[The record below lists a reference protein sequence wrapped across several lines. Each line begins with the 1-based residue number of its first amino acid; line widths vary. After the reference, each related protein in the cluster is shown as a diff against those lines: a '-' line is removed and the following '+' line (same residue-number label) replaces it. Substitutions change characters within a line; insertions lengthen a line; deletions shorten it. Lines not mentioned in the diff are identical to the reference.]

1 MRRATHI
8 RTKLGL
14 ALAVPLVAVIVMAG
28 FEVSAAVRAVDGAR
42 SVSALTAVANRSSA
56 LISSLQTERSLAVLD
71 LAGFKAPTDA
81 GSIDEVR
88 ASADAAA
95 TELRAVLTV
104 RSESVGPA
112 SAAALD
118 ALQGLDAV
126 RADVDAAATVA
137 DPDRADEV
145 FDAYATVI
153 DALMRANASVEQGVE
168 DGVVRTGVGIVAATT
183 EQIEVRARMAWTAA
197 VAAAAGDAEDPTVG
211 RVVASLQ
218 DRSRMLA
225 VEIRT
230 SAAGAFPGIA
240 DGPGPDA
247 LDDAVDAFLNGRATS
262 TDALLTGMTLEGSTG
277 YRGIQDEVASTVA
290 DRAAR
295 LEREAMTRQWVFGGI
310 GLALFLLAPLVTWL
324 AIRSITRP
332 LASLRHQA
340 EDMARTRLPAAVRQI
355 LDTPFGDDVVIPR
368 LEPIDVGSR
377 DEVADVAAALDAVQ
391 TSALDLAVEQ
401 AVLRRNISDSYINL
415 GRRNQNLLGRQ
426 LDFITELERN
436 ESDPDT
442 LEGLFRLDHLA
453 TRMRRNAESLLVLAG
468 VEAPRQWAAPVK
480 VSDVVRAALGEVE
493 DYQRVVIRHLEPAAL
508 TGAVAADIAHIT
520 AELVENALSFSPPD
534 QQVEVKGR
542 LTLEGYTIA
551 ISDNGLG
558 MPPTDRERANRRLA
572 GTESFTVAPSRY
584 LGHYV
589 AGHLASRL
597 GIVVEL
603 QDSPAGGITARM
615 DVPMGLIANEE
626 TDPRLNK
633 ARPAP
638 REPDVVTTSVE
649 PTAPEDVVADTPV
662 PDEAHEPVPPASFTA
677 NGLARRGDRATAT
690 AAADA
695 VDAVPADAVAQDTV
709 AVDAVPADAVGVDAV
724 GVDAPMVL
732 EPDVEPQTVVA
743 GSEPVA
749 PAAPVAAVGFGGLAM
764 TGPTGPSLFT
774 VAARN
779 ARLGNAPT
787 KPDDTTSTGLVRRV
801 PGAQRPDVPI
811 GGSRAVEEPSAT
823 SEHAATPTSA
833 EDVYSFLSTFQSG
846 VERGRVEGHTL
857 EAEPFD
863 MDVTTMEEGR

>member
-28 FEVSAAVRAVDGAR
+28 FEVSTAVGAVDGAR
-42 SVSALTAVANRSSA
+42 SSSALTAVANRSSA

-71 LAGFKAPTDA
+71 LAGFNAPADA
-81 GSIDEVR
+81 GSSGEAR
-88 ASADAAA
+88 ASVDAAA
-95 TELRAVLTV
+95 NELRAVLTA
-104 RSESVGPA
+104 RGESVGPA
-112 SAAALD
+112 SAAAID
-118 ALQGLDAV
+118 ALKGLDAV
-126 RADVDAAATVA
+126 RADVDAAASVPG
-137 DPDRADEV
+137 PDRADEV
-145 FDAYATVI
+145 YDAYASVI
-153 DALMRANASVEQGVE
+153 DALMGSSTSVEQGVE

-183 EQIEVRARMAWTAA
+183 EQIELRARMAWTAA

-225 VEIRT
+225 EEIRT
-230 SAAGAFPGIA
+230 SVAGTFPGIA

-247 LDDAVDAFLNGRATS
+247 FDDAVDAFLNGRATS
-262 TDALLTGMTLEGSTG
+262 TDALLTGMTLEGTSG
-277 YRGIQDEVASTVA
+277 YRGIRDEVASTLA
-290 DRAAR
+290 ERAGR

-377 DEVADVAAALDAVQ
+377 DEVAEVAAALDAVQ

-508 TGAVAADIAHIT
+508 TGAVASDIAHIT

-551 ISDNGLG
+551 ISDNGFG
-558 MPPTDRERANRRLA
+558 MPPADRERANGRLA

-626 TDPRLNK
+626 TDPQLNK

-638 REPDVVTTSVE
+638 SEPDVVTTSVE

-662 PDEAHEPVPPASFTA
+662 PDEALDPIPAASFTA
-677 NGLARRGDRATAT
+677 SGLARRGDRASVAPD
-690 AAADA
+690 AAPADA
-695 VDAVPADAVAQDTV
+695 VLADAVVQDAVAQDAVALDAV
-709 AVDAVPADAVGVDAV
+709 AVEPETAVAA
-724 GVDAPMVL
+724 
-732 EPDVEPQTVVA
+732 
-743 GSEPVA
+743 SEPVA
-749 PAAPVAAVGFGGLAM
+749 PVAPVAAVGFGGLAM

-787 KPDDTTSTGLVRRV
+787 KPDDTTLTGLVRRV

-811 GGSRAVEEPSAT
+811 GASRAVEEPWAT
-823 SEHAATPTSA
+823 GERAATPTSA

-846 VERGRVEGHTL
+846 VERGRVEGHTP

>member
-8 RTKLGL
+8 RTKLGF

-28 FEVSAAVRAVDGAR
+28 FEVSASVSAVGGAR
-42 SVSALTAVANRSSA
+42 SVSALTAVANRSTA
-56 LISSLQTERSLAVLD
+56 LISSLQTERTLAVLD
-71 LAGFKAPTDA
+71 LAGFNAPTDA
-81 GSIDEVR
+81 GSIDDAR

-95 TELRAVLTV
+95 TELRAALTA
-104 RSESVGPA
+104 RGDSVAPA
-112 SAAALD
+112 SEAALD
-118 ALQGLDAV
+118 ALQGLDSV
-126 RADVDAAATVA
+126 RADADAAASVP
-137 DPDRADEV
+137 DPDRADQA
-145 FDAYATVI
+145 FDAYAAVI
-153 DALMRANASVEQGVE
+153 DALMRSNTSVEQGVE
-168 DGVVRTGVGIVAATT
+168 DGVVRTGIGIVAATT
-183 EQIEVRARMAWTAA
+183 EQIELGARMAWTAA
-197 VAAAAGDAEDPTVG
+197 VAAAAGDAQDPTVG

-218 DRSRMLA
+218 DRSRTLA
-225 VEIRT
+225 EEIRT
-230 SAAGAFPGIA
+230 SAASTFPGIA
-240 DGPGPDA
+240 DGLGPDA
-247 LDDAVDAFLNGRATS
+247 FDDAVDAFLNGRATS
-262 TDALLTGMTLEGSTG
+262 TDALLTGMTLERSSGS
-277 YRGIQDEVASTVA
+277 RVIRDELASAVA
-290 DRAAR
+290 DRAGR

-310 GLALFLLAPLVTWL
+310 GMALFLLAPLVTWL

-355 LDTPFGDDVVIPR
+355 LETPFGDDVVIPR

-377 DEVADVAAALDAVQ
+377 DEVAEVAAALDAVQ

-401 AVLRRNISDSYINL
+401 AVLRRNISDSYVNL

-508 TGAVAADIAHIT
+508 TGAVASDIAHIT
-520 AELVENALSFSPPD
+520 AELVENALSFSAPD

-551 ISDNGLG
+551 ISDNGFG
-558 MPPTDRERANRRLA
+558 MPPADRERANRRLA

-603 QDSPAGGITARM
+603 QDSPAGGITACM

-633 ARPAP
+633 ERPAQ
-638 REPDVVTTSVE
+638 REPEVVTTPVE
-649 PTAPEDVVADTPV
+649 PEGAVAEAPV
-662 PDEAHEPVPPASFTA
+662 PDEAFDPVPAASLTA
-677 NGLARRGDRATAT
+677 NGLARRGDRATG
-690 AAADA
+690 AADDVPVDAVA
-695 VDAVPADAVAQDTV
+695 VDAIPADAVA
-709 AVDAVPADAVGVDAV
+709 ADA
-724 GVDAPMVL
+724 PTVL
-732 EPDVEPQTVVA
+732 DPTIERTRSVPDVEPQTVA
-743 GSEPVA
+743 AKSEPVA
-749 PAAPVAAVGFGGLAM
+749 PVAPVAAVGFGGLAM

-787 KPDDTTSTGLVRRV
+787 TPDDTTSTGLVRRV

-811 GGSRAVEEPSAT
+811 GGSRAVEEPWTT
-823 SEHAATPTSA
+823 SERAATPTSP

-846 VERGRVEGHTL
+846 VERGRVEGHSL

>member
-1 MRRATHI
+1 MRRVTHI

-28 FEVSAAVRAVDGAR
+28 FEVSAAVTAVDGAR
-42 SVSALTAVANRSSA
+42 SVSALSAVANRSSA

-71 LAGFKAPTDA
+71 LAGINAPSDA
-81 GSIDEVR
+81 GSIEDAR
-88 ASADAAA
+88 ASADAAE
-95 TELRAVLTV
+95 TELRAVLTA
-104 RSESVGPA
+104 RGDSLGPA
-112 SAAALD
+112 AAAALD

-126 RADVDAAATVA
+126 RADVDAAAPAA
-137 DPDRADEV
+137 DVDRADEA

-153 DALMRANASVEQGVE
+153 DALMRSNASVEQGVE
-168 DGVVRTGVGIVAATT
+168 DGAVRAGVGIVAATT
-183 EQIEVRARMAWTAA
+183 EQIELRARMAWTSA
-197 VAAAAGDAEDPTVG
+197 VAVAAGDAEDPTVG
-211 RVVASLQ
+211 SVVAGLQ
-218 DRSRMLA
+218 DRSQTLA
-225 VEIRT
+225 EEIRT
-230 SAAGAFPGIA
+230 SASGAYAGAA
-240 DGPGPDA
+240 DGLRPDA
-247 LDDAVDAFLNGRATS
+247 FDDEVGAFLNGRATS
-262 TDALLTGMTLEGSTG
+262 SDALLVGMTDEGS
-277 YRGIQDEVASTVA
+277 RSFRDVRDEVASTVA
-290 DRAAR
+290 DRADG
-295 LEREAMTRQWVFGGI
+295 LEGQALTRQWVFGGI
-310 GLALFLLAPLVTWL
+310 GLALILLAPLLTCL

-377 DEVADVAAALDAVQ
+377 DEVAEVAAALDAVQ

-508 TGAVAADIAHIT
+508 TGAVASDIAHIT

-542 LTLEGYTIA
+542 LTLKGYTIA
-551 ISDNGLG
+551 ISDNGFG
-558 MPPTDRERANRRLA
+558 MPPAERERANRRLA

-603 QDSPAGGITARM
+603 QDRPAGGITARM
-615 DVPMGLIANEE
+615 DVPMGLVANEE
-626 TDPRLNK
+626 TDPQLNK
-633 ARPAP
+633 ARPAH
-638 REPDVVTTSVE
+638 RESEVVTTSVE
-649 PTAPEDVVADTPV
+649 TTEPEPVVADAPAPEQALDPV
-662 PDEAHEPVPPASFTA
+662 PAASFTA
-677 NGLARRGDRATAT
+677 HGLARRGDRVTG
-690 AAADA
+690 AADA
-695 VDAVPADAVAQDTV
+695 ARADAIA
-709 AVDAVPADAVGVDAV
+709 ADAPTALDHPM
-724 GVDAPMVL
+724 APTTLV
-732 EPDVEPQTVVA
+732 PDVEPQAAAVE
-743 GSEPVA
+743 SEPVA
-749 PAAPVAAVGFGGLAM
+749 PVAPVAAVGFGGLAM

-779 ARLGNAPT
+779 ARLGNASA
-787 KPDDTTSTGLVRRV
+787 KPDDTTTTGLVRRV
-801 PGAQRPDVPI
+801 PGAQRPDVAI
-811 GGSRAVEEPSAT
+811 GGPRAVEEPWAT
-823 SEHAATPTSA
+823 NESEPTPSSA
-833 EDVYSFLSTFQSG
+833 EDVYSFLSSFQSG
-846 VERGRVEGHTL
+846 VERGRVEGHAL